1 MTPFDRS
8 KRRITNPATRVAG
21 FMEAAETREIY
32 HVVCRECGVEQ
43 LCGRQ
48 SDAISIKRDHVT
60 ETGHHVVA
68 ALVA

>member
-1 MTPFDRS
+1 
-8 KRRITNPATRVAG
+8 
-21 FMEAAETREIY
+21 MEAAETREIY